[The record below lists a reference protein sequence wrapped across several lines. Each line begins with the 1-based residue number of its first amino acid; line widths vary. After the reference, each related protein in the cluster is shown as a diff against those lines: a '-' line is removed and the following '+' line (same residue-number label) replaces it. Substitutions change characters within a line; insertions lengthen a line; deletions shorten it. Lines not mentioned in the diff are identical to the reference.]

1 MISRLT
7 LATLL
12 GLGLT
17 LGACGDKDA
26 DDTAGGGTGGDTDAD
41 TDAGTDSETDSDT
54 DDDTDHGAI
63 ATVRGTVQYADG
75 SPAPGLQVRLCYYSC
90 KTYDSDASGGFEY
103 IDVEGGVTHTL
114 QAVQLG
120 DTEWAIPNALV
131 TLDPDADR
139 TLDTAFTIVE
149 YSTKVA
155 LSGQATIEGDGIT
168 IEADEA
174 GYVSGI
180 YSPDPS
186 NTWVATVEIDPS
198 LAGLPADG
206 MAGTP
211 IAMWY
216 LGNFDAEIDPPW
228 GFTAAD
234 THGLEAGTK
243 LDIYALDN
251 IGKQW
256 LSGGTATVGEGG
268 ITADSGS
275 GIPRLTTLILVPQ
288 G

>member
-103 IDVEGGVTHTL
+103 AFRSRARRAGRWGPGSACT
-114 QAVQLG
+114 
-120 DTEWAIPNALV
+120 WAGP
-131 TLDPDADR
+131 
-139 TLDTAFTIVE
+139 
-149 YSTKVA
+149 
-155 LSGQATIEGDGIT
+155 G
-168 IEADEA
+168 
-174 GYVSGI
+174 
-180 YSPDPS
+180 
-186 NTWVATVEIDPS
+186 
-198 LAGLPADG
+198 
-206 MAGTP
+206 
-211 IAMWY
+211 
-216 LGNFDAEIDPPW
+216 
-228 GFTAAD
+228 
-234 THGLEAGTK
+234 
-243 LDIYALDN
+243 
-251 IGKQW
+251 
-256 LSGGTATVGEGG
+256 
-268 ITADSGS
+268 
-275 GIPRLTTLILVPQ
+275 
-288 G
+288 